1 MLTAELV
8 NQIVSQHIKTA
19 LSEYD
24 DKITEILDE
33 NAELKRR
40 LDNSIRFGRVDSISD
55 DSKRIKVA
63 HGERKTPFIRWFTLS
78 GGEMMHYRCPSVGE
92 SVLLLDTSCGMG
104 AQGYVALCGFES
116 DAFPFSDATPKKII
130 TKAGG
135 MSMEWDL
142 DSDTMT
148 LKSTLIK
155 FNDQNLAG
163 NVTGFNR
170 CSFTGQPHPDCS
182 KTVKSGQ

>member
-1 MLTAELV
+1 MDMQAINELIA
-8 NQIVSQHIKTA
+8 QRIKTA

-24 DKITEILDE
+24 EKITEMLDE
-33 NAELKRR
+33 NAELRRR
-40 LDNSIRFGRVDSISD
+40 LDNSIRFGKVDSISD
-55 DSKRIKVA
+55 DSKQIKVK
-63 HGERKTPFIRWFTLS
+63 HGERTTPFIRWFTLS
-78 GGEMMHYRCPSVGE
+78 GGEMTHYRCPSVGE
-92 SVLLLDTSCGMG
+92 SALLLDISCGMG
-104 AQGYVALCGFES
+104 AKGYVALCGFES
-116 DAFPFSDATPKKII
+116 DAFPFSQANPKKII

-142 DSDTMT
+142 DSNTMT
-148 LKSTLIK
+148 LQSTLIK

-170 CSFTGQPHPDCS
+170 CAFTGQPHPDCS